1 MMLSSRRSLA
11 ETTFRGP
18 CNISFQDR
26 VGSEA
31 PVLGLWL
38 FIVEP
43 QLGAAQS
50 IPPESTSYLRELDF
64 VMEGRTEKGIHLF
77 AHDDGHH
84 TSQTSENT
92 NEDISLISRPNVP
105 IWRISLSLVLLF
117 LNYFLAQYDKFIL
130 SYFQDD
136 VVSSL
141 HLSSTSYGLLSG
153 YATGI
158 VYALLAL
165 PTAFVADYTSARVWV
180 LTVAAIWWSLC
191 TIFQGLSHNFWQI
204 LLARIGMGVGQAPVE
219 ALSVSLISDLM
230 GKEYVFFGASI
241 LYVGVYI
248 GEAVSGQIA
257 VAFARTGTPWNTAL
271 IAIGIV
277 GVVVALLVRV
287 FVREPKRQISLV
299 MVNNLNLHGPAA
311 ASVALP
317 SRLVTARKDILSTF
331 WYLARMRSFW
341 LLALSAAFRQ
351 LGGNV
356 FGYYMPSYLSNL
368 YPSEPSL
375 LSRYGIIVGVVGSV
389 AVLAGGL
396 LTSLFWN
403 RTKVLPL
410 YLTAIGGMISSIFV
424 LLMLFSRNVS
434 GDSEGH
440 GVKVLYGTMSI
451 AYLTAELWLGAINSL
466 IALLLPPR
474 TKTFGLAVWSL
485 VQVLIYSSGPEI
497 VGLALR
503 TTEPASRAYIEKTR
517 IALAVMIP
525 VGYWVAGVGFLLAV
539 PLVKLDLAGRFV
551 DGRLGWSGRKGF
563 FLAGACVLGG
573 LVVSL
578 FTVSIYYRA

>member
-1 MMLSSRRSLA
+1 MDA
-11 ETTFRGP
+11 KK
-18 CNISFQDR
+18 
-26 VGSEA
+26 
-31 PVLGLWL
+31 
-38 FIVEP
+38 
-43 QLGAAQS
+43 
-50 IPPESTSYLRELDF
+50 
-64 VMEGRTEKGIHLF
+64 EKGIHLF
-77 AHDDGHH
+77 TKDDAQQ
-84 TSQTSENT
+84 TSQDRDDTNT
-92 NEDISLISRPNVP
+92 DTSLISRPDIPV
-105 IWRISLSLVLLF
+105 WRISLSLVLLF

-136 VVSSL
+136 VISSL

-191 TIFQGLSHNFWQI
+191 AIFQGLSHDFWQI

-230 GKEYVFFGASI
+230 GKQYVFFGASV

-287 FVREPKRQISLV
+287 VVREPQRQISLV
-299 MVNNLNLHGPAA
+299 MASNLNHQGPTSAA
-311 ASVALP
+311 VP

-331 WYLARMRSFW
+331 RYLARMRSFW

-351 LGGNV
+351 LAGNV

-368 YPSEPSL
+368 YPSEASL

-389 AVLAGGL
+389 AVLTGGL
-396 LTSLFWN
+396 LTSLFWH

-410 YLTAIGGMISSIFV
+410 YLTGIGGMISSVFV

-434 GDSEGH
+434 GDNQGR

-451 AYLTAELWLGAINSL
+451 AYLTAELWLGAMNSL

-497 VGLALR
+497 VGLAMR
-503 TTEPASRAYIEKTR
+503 TTEPRSSAYIEKTR

-525 VGYWVAGVGFLLAV
+525 IGYWLAGVGFLLAV

-551 DGRLGWSGRKGF
+551 EGRLSWSGRKGF
-563 FLAGACVLGG
+563 FLTGGCVLGV

-578 FTVSIYYRA
+578 FTVSIYYKA

>member
-1 MMLSSRRSLA
+1 MGIGEKSAKERTQRK
-11 ETTFRGP
+11 
-18 CNISFQDR
+18 
-26 VGSEA
+26 
-31 PVLGLWL
+31 
-38 FIVEP
+38 
-43 QLGAAQS
+43 GAAQPFS
-50 IPPESTSYLRELDF
+50 PNPSSYSGKQD
-64 VMEGRTEKGIHLF
+64 VAMEAKHEKETHVF
-77 AHDDGHH
+77 TDDDGQQM
-84 TSQTSENT
+84 SQKSDDT
-92 NEDISLISRPNVP
+92 NRDISLISRPDVP
-105 IWRISLSLVLLF
+105 VWRISISLVLLF

-136 VVSSL
+136 VISSL

-153 YATGI
+153 YATGL

-191 TIFQGLSHNFWQI
+191 AIFQGLSHNFWQI

-230 GKEYVFFGASI
+230 GKQYVFFGASV

-287 FVREPKRQISLV
+287 AVREPQRQISLV
-299 MVNNLNLHGPAA
+299 MAKNLNHQGPTSAA
-311 ASVALP
+311 VP

-331 WYLARMRSFW
+331 RYLARMRSFW

-351 LGGNV
+351 LAGNV

-368 YPSEPSL
+368 YPSEASL

-396 LTSLFWN
+396 LTSLFWH

-410 YLTAIGGMISSIFV
+410 YLTAIGGMISSVFV

-434 GDSEGH
+434 GDNQGH
-440 GVKVLYGTMSI
+440 GVKVLYGTMST
-451 AYLTAELWLGAINSL
+451 AYLTAELWLGAMNSL

-503 TTEPASRAYIEKTR
+503 TTEPKSSAYIEKTR

-525 VGYWVAGVGFLLAV
+525 IGYWLAGVGFLLAV

-551 DGRLGWSGRKGF
+551 EGRLSWSGRKGF
-563 FLAGACVLGG
+563 FIAGGCVLGG